1 MRVVVPDDYQ
11 GVALG
16 HAAWQDLDAE
26 VVAVDRP
33 IRDDEDLGALL
44 ADADVV
50 VAKRERTAFST
61 ARLRR
66 LPALQL
72 LVTTGRANAA
82 IDLDEARARGIVVC
96 GTDSPPAATAE
107 LTWGLILATLR
118 SIPHEDAGMRRG
130 QWQTTVGG
138 DLAGRTLGIV
148 GLGRLGSRVAAVGAA
163 FGMEVIAWSQNLAP
177 VRAAEAGARAVSKE
191 ELFASSDVVTVHY
204 KLSDRSRGMVGA
216 RELAMMRR
224 SAILVNTSRGPPGDT
239 DALIRALRGGRLRG
253 AGPDVFD
260 VEPLPADHPLLSAP
274 GTVLTPHLGYVTDDT
289 YAVFYAQAVEN
300 ITAWAAG
307 RPLRRLA

>member
-1 MRVVVPDDYQ
+1 MRVVVLDDYQ

-16 HAAWQDLDAE
+16 HAAWEDLDAE

-33 IRDDEDLGALL
+33 IRDDADLGALL

-50 VAKRERTAFST
+50 VAMRERTVFTA

-148 GLGRLGSRVAAVGAA
+148 GLGRLGARVAAVGAA
-163 FGMEVIAWSQNLAP
+163 FGMEVIAWSQNLDP
-177 VRAAEAGARAVSKE
+177 VRAAEAGARAVRKE

-204 KLSDRSRGMVGA
+204 KLSDRSRGIVGA

-224 SAILVNTSRGPPGDT
+224 SAILVNTSRGPLVDT

-253 AGPDVFD
+253 AGLDVFD

>member
-50 VAKRERTAFST
+50 VAMRERTAFT
-61 ARLRR
+61 AARLRR

-148 GLGRLGSRVAAVGAA
+148 GLGRLGSRVAAVG
-163 FGMEVIAWSQNLAP
+163 MEVIAWSQNLAP

-191 ELFASSDVVTVHY
+191 ELFA
-204 KLSDRSRGMVGA
+204 
-216 RELAMMRR
+216 
-224 SAILVNTSRGPPGDT
+224 
-239 DALIRALRGGRLRG
+239 
-253 AGPDVFD
+253 
-260 VEPLPADHPLLSAP
+260 
-274 GTVLTPHLGYVTDDT
+274 
-289 YAVFYAQAVEN
+289 
-300 ITAWAAG
+300 
-307 RPLRRLA
+307 